1 MGNKQKA
8 VTIAEATRELDGIR
22 RAASMAGRAMARL
35 EGEAERI
42 AAATGATGRSLRL
55 VSSKDQLSA
64 LIRCGGTTIEIQGDD
79 FAVSMNAAEAESS
92 A

>member
-22 RAASMAGRAMARL
+22 KAATMAGRAMARL

-42 AAATGATGRSLRL
+42 AATTGATGRSLRL

-64 LIRCGGTTIEIQGDD
+64 LIRCGGTTIQIEGDE
-79 FAVSMNAAEAESS
+79 FAVSMNTAEAGER